1 MAQDRDSSDDDQS
14 FKSFTNDDLPGPAL
28 PERRN
33 ECSSPAKDADT
44 FTRNNPNDSRHGTAQ
59 VEIPH
64 FSQEEEASLLH
75 TSNEHKTSGN
85 ALFGTGSYENAIQT
99 YDRALASCPNYL
111 DYELAVLR
119 SNISACHIKL
129 EEWKEAI
136 EASTK
141 GVECL
146 ERLEPLPAPKVIGQ
160 KESANGVLAEKE
172 DEQDEIKE
180 VDDKAEERIE
190 RLRKSGR
197 TLDEVRKLQVK
208 VLMRRAKAKMEKG
221 GWAELQGADEDY
233 KVLLEP
239 SMAPV
244 LSVANR
250 RTITES
256 VGKLAPKLNEAK
268 DKEMAEMMGKL
279 KGLGNSILSPFGL
292 STDNFQFVQDEKTG
306 GYSMNFNQG
315 PSKK

>member
-1 MAQDRDSSDDDQS
+1 MARDEDSSDDEQS
-14 FKSFTNDDLPGPAL
+14 FKSFSDEDATPDATSQGRSEDSETIKQRDITSKTG
-28 PERRN
+28 
-33 ECSSPAKDADT
+33 SS
-44 FTRNNPNDSRHGTAQ
+44 R
-59 VEIPH
+59 VEIPR
-64 FSQEEEASLLH
+64 FFPEEETSLLQS
-75 TSNEHKTSGN
+75 SNEQKASAN

-119 SNISACHIKL
+119 SNIAACHLKL
-129 EEWKEAI
+129 EVWKEAI
-136 EASTK
+136 EAATK
-141 GVECL
+141 GLECL
-146 ERLEPLPAPKVIGQ
+146 ERLEPLPTPKVKGQ
-160 KESANGVLAEKE
+160 KEGANGVLAEHE
-172 DEQDEIKE
+172 DEHNGIEE
-180 VDDKAEERIE
+180 VDDEAEERIE
-190 RLRKSGR
+190 RLKKSGK

-233 KVLLEP
+233 RVLLEP
-239 SMAPV
+239 SMARV
-244 LSVANR
+244 LSAADR

-256 VGKLAPKLNEAK
+256 ARKLAPRLNEAK

-315 PSKK
+315 PTKK